1 MTRRREDLGPC
12 GERDGADDDRGV
24 TSYVHSFEAPGTPD
38 RDLLGGKGA
47 GLARMVQL
55 GLPVPPGFTITTAAC
70 RHVLA
75 TGERPPGMSGD
86 VARHLAQVEE
96 ETGRRLGGAE
106 RPLLLAV
113 RSGAAR
119 SMPGMMDT
127 VLDVGLNDT
136 TVHALAR
143 STGDER
149 FAWDCYRRLV
159 QMFGE
164 TVLGVPSARFAEV
177 RDAVVAEHAAS
188 DPGALDVTGLQVLV
202 ERGNALCEEVGGRAL
217 PQDPHEQLDLAIDAV
232 FSSWH
237 GERARLY
244 RRRFAIPDDLGT
256 AVNVQAMVFGN
267 LGTASG
273 SGVAFTRDPA
283 TGELGDYGEYLP
295 DAQGED
301 VVSGAR
307 TALPLARLRES
318 AAASDRRPP
327 PTLGPLAPHHRDL
340 CDIEFTIED
349 GRLWILQTRVGQR
362 SPAAAFRIATDLVD
376 EGMIT
381 EDEALVRVSGEQ
393 LTQLMFPQL
402 DGTSAGP
409 AVATGLA
416 ASPGAAAGRVVLDT
430 ATAITLAARGEDLV
444 LFRPETRAEDLPG
457 MVASRAVVTARGGRT
472 SHAAVVARGM
482 GLPAVCGVE
491 GLEIDLV
498 ARRVLLDGRP
508 LFAEGDLVS
517 VDGGTGRIH
526 RGRHRTVT
534 SEVTRSLQ
542 GEEVASPV
550 AAAVGRLLTHADR
563 VRRLGIRA
571 NAETGPDVARA
582 LRFGAEGVGLCR
594 TEHMF
599 LGDRRTYVERVLLGD
614 DAERS
619 AALREL
625 TDLQRESLRV
635 VLAAAGG
642 RPVTVRLLDA
652 PVHEFL
658 PDLTELAV
666 RAAVERER
674 GRPDAALEKRCAAV
688 RLHRD
693 ENPMTGLRGVRLSIL
708 RPELVVAQA
717 GAAFEAAAD
726 LRDRGCPVDLEL
738 MVPLVSDAE
747 EIATVARSVR
757 AAADDVAVRRG
768 RVAYRL
774 GAMVETPR
782 AAVTAARIAEE
793 ADFLSLGTND
803 LTQLTWGLSRDD
815 AERSF
820 LRHYLDEGVLT
831 TSPFVTIDEA
841 GVGRLVVEALHEARA
856 TRSAMPIGVCGEH
869 AGDPA
874 SIAFFADAGV
884 SYLSCSPFRVPVAR
898 LEAGRAALLGEGCP
912 TERFDEIDAPLL
924 VTAG

>member
-1 MTRRREDLGPC
+1 
-12 GERDGADDDRGV
+12 
-24 TSYVHSFEAPGTPD
+24 
-38 RDLLGGKGA
+38 
-47 GLARMVQL
+47 
-55 GLPVPPGFTITTAAC
+55 
-70 RHVLA
+70 
-75 TGERPPGMSGD
+75 
-86 VARHLAQVEE
+86 
-96 ETGRRLGGAE
+96 
-106 RPLLLAV
+106 
-113 RSGAAR
+113 
-119 SMPGMMDT
+119 
-127 VLDVGLNDT
+127 
-136 TVHALAR
+136 
-143 STGDER
+143 
-149 FAWDCYRRLV
+149 
-159 QMFGE
+159 
-164 TVLGVPSARFAEV
+164 
-177 RDAVVAEHAAS
+177 
-188 DPGALDVTGLQVLV
+188 
-202 ERGNALCEEVGGRAL
+202 
-217 PQDPHEQLDLAIDAV
+217 
-232 FSSWH
+232 
-237 GERARLY
+237 
-244 RRRFAIPDDLGT
+244 
-256 AVNVQAMVFGN
+256 
-267 LGTASG
+267 
-273 SGVAFTRDPA
+273 
-283 TGELGDYGEYLP
+283 
-295 DAQGED
+295 
-301 VVSGAR
+301 
-307 TALPLARLRES
+307 
-318 AAASDRRPP
+318 
-327 PTLGPLAPHHRDL
+327 
-340 CDIEFTIED
+340 
-349 GRLWILQTRVGQR
+349 
-362 SPAAAFRIATDLVD
+362 
-376 EGMIT
+376 
-381 EDEALVRVSGEQ
+381 
-393 LTQLMFPQL
+393 
-402 DGTSAGP
+402 
-409 AVATGLA
+409 
-416 ASPGAAAGRVVLDT
+416 
-430 ATAITLAARGEDLV
+430 
-444 LFRPETRAEDLPG
+444 
-457 MVASRAVVTARGGRT
+457 
-472 SHAAVVARGM
+472 
-482 GLPAVCGVE
+482 
-491 GLEIDLV
+491 
-498 ARRVLLDGRP
+498 
-508 LFAEGDLVS
+508 
-517 VDGGTGRIH
+517 
-526 RGRHRTVT
+526 
-534 SEVTRSLQ
+534 
-542 GEEVASPV
+542 
-550 AAAVGRLLTHADR
+550 
-563 VRRLGIRA
+563 
-571 NAETGPDVARA
+571 
-582 LRFGAEGVGLCR
+582 
-594 TEHMF
+594 MF